1 MNLSELTIRT
11 AWIRTMDPD
20 AELTVEHP
28 ASLWM
33 VFCADAATIRT
44 TAPEYVFTCI
54 DIQSDDAWV
63 TWDDASDDQRASATL
78 FRYILIAD

>member
-1 MNLSELTIRT
+1 MNLSELTLRT
-11 AWIRTMDPD
+11 AWIRTIDPD

-33 VFCADAATIRT
+33 VFSGDAESVAN
-44 TAPEYVFTCI
+44 ALSFAFTCI
-54 DIQSDDAWV
+54 DLQSDDTWI

-78 FRYILIAD
+78 FRYLLIAD